1 MLDRDCWPA
10 MPSRIVVT
18 APPTRS
24 CPIGT
29 FISPTPRTS
38 TVTPPMSS
46 MAYRTTAACDEPT
59 AGVST
64 SLAFPASP
72 TTAMVPKRKNAA
84 MHAAA
89 TIL

>member
-1 MLDRDCWPA
+1 MSDRDCWPA

-29 FISPTPRTS
+29 FIRLTPRHS
-38 TVTPPMSS
+38 TVSPPMRS

-64 SLAFPASP
+64 SLVFPASP
-72 TTAMVPKRKNAA
+72 STAMVPKTKNAA
-84 MHAAA
+84 MHAAV